1 MFCDLVTFG
10 FFKCLKIFL
19 VAHSLRKIVSFMLS
33 RFYVND
39 KRLIFINTGLQKA
52 QLGKIKQV
60 HYGALFEALLLLLH
74 LIAIPRKS

>member
-1 MFCDLVTFG
+1 MPEDF
-10 FFKCLKIFL
+10 FL

-39 KRLIFINTGLQKA
+39 KRLIFMNTGLQKA

-74 LIAIPRKS
+74 RIAIPRKSWERVWVQVY